1 MRPHGRAR
9 VDARSPRA
17 FAVCDRCGFWYNH
30 VDLRWQTDYRG
41 TRLTNIRLL
50 VCDRCLDK
58 PQPQIKPKIITQDP
72 IPIPN
77 ARPELAVTVTTS
89 VTSTYTIL
97 ATDQLVSCIGTFTVT
112 LPTAVATA
120 GSDTPPMT
128 TGDEGKTK
136 TVQNN
141 GTGVITIATTGGQ
154 TIEGASTY
162 VLAAGAEIAVYSDGA
177 NWRTI

>member
-9 VDARSPRA
+9 VNPSSPRA
-17 FAVCDRCGFWYNH
+17 FAVCDRCGIWHNH
-30 VDLRWQTDYRG
+30 ISLHWQHDYRG
-41 TRLTNIRLL
+41 MRLTNTRLL

-58 PQPQIKPKIITQDP
+58 PQPQLKPKIITRDP
-72 IPIPN
+72 VTIQN
-77 ARPELAVTVTTS
+77 ARPELTATQTTS
-89 VTSTYTIL
+89 VTTTYTIL
-97 ATDQLVSCIGTFTVT
+97 ATDQLVSCAGTFTVT

-120 GSDTPPMT
+120 GSSTPPVT

-154 TIEGASTY
+154 TIEGDATY
-162 VLAAGAEIAVYSDGA
+162 TLAAGDEIAVYSDGA